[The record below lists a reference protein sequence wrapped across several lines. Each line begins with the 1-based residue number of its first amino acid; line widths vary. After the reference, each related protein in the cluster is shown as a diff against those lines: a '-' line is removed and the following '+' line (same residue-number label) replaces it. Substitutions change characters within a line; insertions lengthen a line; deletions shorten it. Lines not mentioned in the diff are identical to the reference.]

1 MSKFVK
7 LHRVEDGGEVFVNQD
22 MVVDMY
28 PTICNGKE
36 CTRIMFCQTIMTL
49 EEDMYYKPLSPNW
62 VDVIENVK
70 LDKNGFYICNDNS
83 SNDPYWSRIT
93 EMAQKQ
99 RNKGLEEYGK
109 GIEEDTADVLTR
121 LTRIQEEL
129 IDSLYYIEHLKDYH
143 SGK

>member
-7 LHRVEDGGEVFVNQD
+7 LHSAIDDREIFVNSD

-28 PTICNGKE
+28 PTICNGKD
-36 CTRIMFCQTIMTL
+36 CTRIMFYQTIMIWA
-49 EEDMYYKPLSPNW
+49 EDVYKPLSQNW

-70 LDKNGFYICNDNS
+70 LDENGFYICNDNS

-99 RNKGLEEYGK
+99 RSKGLEEYRK

>member
-1 MSKFVK
+1 MNKFVK
-7 LHRVEDGGEVFVNQD
+7 LHRVLDGSEVFVNMDIVSNIYIQRCNSG
-22 MVVDMY
+22 MY
-28 PTICNGKE
+28 
-36 CTRIMFCQTIMTL
+36 TRIIFNQNN
-49 EEDMYYKPLSPNW
+49 Y

-70 LDKNGFYICNDNS
+70 LDKNEFYICNDNS

-99 RNKGLEEYGK
+99 RSKGLEEYGK
-109 GIEEDTADVLTR
+109 GIEEDAADVLTR

-143 SGK
+143 SSN